1 MDRFEPIFE
10 TLNATGVRYVVVG
23 GIAVNL
29 HGHQRFTKDV
39 DVVIELVP
47 EQTAKALEALRGIG
61 YEPRIP
67 VHLTDF
73 GDPSIREMWVRD
85 KGMVVFQMYNDRLRM
100 TIDIF
105 VQYPMDFE
113 MLWHEAT
120 QAQLART
127 SIRVAALKHLIQM
140 KLAAGRPQDLADVE
154 VLTEIQQ
161 ILAEDDA
168 NGNGPDATGRLPSQ

>member
-1 MDRFEPIFE
+1 MDRFEPIFKA
-10 TLNATGVRYVVVG
+10 LNATGVRYVVVG
-23 GIAVNL
+23 GVAVNL

-47 EQTAKALEALRGIG
+47 EHTARALEGLRALG

-67 VHLTDF
+67 VRLEDF
-73 GDPSIREMWVRD
+73 GDPVIRERWIRE

-100 TIDIF
+100 TVDIF

-113 MLWHEAT
+113 TLWSAAVE
-120 QAQLART
+120 AQLEHARV
-127 SIRVAALKHLIQM
+127 RVAALDHLIQM
-140 KLAAGRPQDLADVE
+140 KQTVGRPQDVADVA

-161 ILAEDDA
+161 ILAEEIQIPDDEQ
-168 NGNGPDATGRLPSQ
+168 GSGP